1 MLNQLLYQVTTNEA
15 VLAYNRKQCIV
26 CCYDG
31 ENYLVNSYNIFDKED
46 VLYFIFDYTKLD
58 VIKMINSLRL
68 DDDDAFFMNLK
79 DGKFTNMKTTR
90 YI

>member
-1 MLNQLLYQVTTNEA
+1 MLNKLLYQVTTNEA
-15 VLAYNRKQCIV
+15 VLAYNRKECIV

-68 DDDDAFFMNLK
+68 DDDGVFFMNLK

>member
-1 MLNQLLYQVTTNEA
+1 MLNKLLYQVTTNEA
-15 VLAYNRKQCIV
+15 VLAYNRKECIV

-58 VIKMINSLRL
+58 VVKMINSLRL
-68 DDDDAFFMNLK
+68 DGDDVFFMNLK

>member
-1 MLNQLLYQVTTNEA
+1 MLNQLIYQVTTNEA
-15 VLAYNRKQCIV
+15 VLAYNRKECIV

-68 DDDDAFFMNLK
+68 DDDGVFFMNLK
-79 DGKFTNMKTTR
+79 DGKFTNMKTTS

>member
-1 MLNQLLYQVTTNEA
+1 MLNQLICQVTTNEA
-15 VLAYNRKQCIV
+15 VLAYNRKECIV

-58 VIKMINSLRL
+58 VTKMINSLRL
-68 DDDDAFFMNLK
+68 DDDGAFFMNLK
-79 DGKFTNMKTTR
+79 DGKFANMKTTR

>member
-1 MLNQLLYQVTTNEA
+1 MLNQLIYQVTTNEA
-15 VLAYNRKQCIV
+15 VLAYNRKECIV

-31 ENYLVNSYNIFDKED
+31 ENYLVNSSNIFDKED

-68 DDDDAFFMNLK
+68 DDDGAFFMNLK
-79 DGKFTNMKTTR
+79 DGKFANMKTTS

>member
-15 VLAYNRKQCIV
+15 VLAYNRKECIV

-58 VIKMINSLRL
+58 VVKMINSLRL
-68 DDDDAFFMNLK
+68 DDDGVFCMNLK

>member
-1 MLNQLLYQVTTNEA
+1 MLNQLIYQVTTNEA
-15 VLAYNRKQCIV
+15 VLAYNRKECIV

-68 DDDDAFFMNLK
+68 DDDGAFFMNLK
-79 DGKFTNMKTTR
+79 DVKLTNMKTTS

>member
-1 MLNQLLYQVTTNEA
+1 MLNQLIYQVTTNET
-15 VLAYNRKQCIV
+15 VLAYNRKECII

-68 DDDDAFFMNLK
+68 DDDGVFFKNLK